1 LYRKLT
7 ADRIFNGHQ
16 FLPANSVLI
25 VDQNN
30 RIIDIVKSADAGEDI
45 KFYEGILS
53 PGFVNC
59 HCHVE
64 LSHLKGMI
72 SKETGLI
79 DFLLSVMG
87 KREAE
92 AEMISHAIE
101 MAESEMI
108 ANGIVAVGDIC
119 NTNLSIPQKRK
130 DKLYYHNFIE
140 VSGFPLEVADK
151 RFEQSNLLF
160 EEFSTLHSNNS
171 IVPHA
176 PYSVS
181 HVLLQK
187 ITDFEKNTIISMHNQ
202 EAQDEN
208 DFYRSKQGGFLELYK
223 KLNITIDFFDPH
235 NKSSLLTLL
244 PHFNEA
250 QKLLLVHNLH
260 TTESD
265 ILSAKEKYK
274 TQLDNLFFCLCP
286 NANKYISGDL
296 PDVNLFVQQQCNLV
310 IGTDSLASNE
320 HLSIMDEINTILETN
335 STISMEDALKWAT
348 LNGAKFLGIDQQY
361 GSFDIGK
368 KPGINLI
375 NEQRIEKL
383 F

>member
-1 LYRKLT
+1 MYRKLT
-7 ADRIFNGHQ
+7 ADKIFNGHQ

-25 VDQNN
+25 VDHNN
-30 RIIDIVKSADAGEDI
+30 TIIDIIKGAEAGEDI

-53 PGFVNC
+53 PGFINC

-72 SKETGLI
+72 PKETGLI

-101 MAESEMI
+101 MAENEMI

-130 DKLYYHNFIE
+130 GKLYYHNFIE

-160 EEFSTLHSNNS
+160 EEFSTLNTNNS

-187 ITDFEKNTIISMHNQ
+187 IIEFDKNFIISMHNQ

-208 DFYRSKQGGFLELYK
+208 DFYRNKQGGFLELYK
-223 KLNITIDFFDPH
+223 KLNINIDFFDPQ

-244 PHFNEA
+244 PHFNET

-265 ILSAKEKYK
+265 ILSVKEKYK
-274 TQLDNLFFCLCP
+274 VQLDNLFFCLCP

-320 HLSIMDEINTILETN
+320 HLSILDEINTILETN

-375 NEQRIEKL
+375 NQQKVEKL

>member
-1 LYRKLT
+1 MYRKLT
-7 ADRIFNGHQ
+7 ADKIFNGHQ

-25 VDQNN
+25 LDQNN
-30 RIIDIVKSADAGEDI
+30 TIIDVIKRAEAGEDV
-45 KFYEGILS
+45 KFHEGILS
-53 PGFVNC
+53 PGFINC

-64 LSHLKGMI
+64 LSHMKGMI
-72 SKETGLI
+72 PKETGLI
-79 DFLLSVMG
+79 EFLLGVMG

-92 AEMISHAIE
+92 KEIIEQAIE
-101 MAESEMI
+101 IAEHEMI

-130 DKLYYHNFIE
+130 GKLYYHNFIE

-151 RFEQSNLLF
+151 RFEQSNFLF
-160 EEFSTLHSNNS
+160 KEFSALHSNNS

-181 HVLLQK
+181 QVLMQK
-187 ITDFEKNTIISMHNQ
+187 IIDFEKNAIISMHNQ

-208 DFYRSKQGGFLELYK
+208 DFYRSKQGGFLELYN
-223 KLNITIDFFDPH
+223 KLNINIDFFDPQY
-235 NKSSLLTLL
+235 KSSLLTLL
-244 PHFNEA
+244 PHFNNA

-260 TTESD
+260 TNESD
-265 ILSAKEKYK
+265 IVSTKEKYK
-274 TQLDNLFFCLCP
+274 EQLDNLFFCLCP

-320 HLSIMDEINTILETN
+320 HLSIMGEINTILESN
-335 STISMEDALKWAT
+335 ATISMEDALKWAT
-348 LNGAKFLGIDQQY
+348 LNGAKFLGIDEQY
-361 GSFDIGK
+361 GSFEIGK
-368 KPGINLI
+368 KPGMNLI
-375 NEQRIEKL
+375 NERRVEKL

>member
-7 ADRIFNGHQ
+7 ADKIFNGQQ

-30 RIIDIVKSADAGEDI
+30 TIFDIINSAEAGEDI

-53 PGFVNC
+53 PGFINC

-64 LSHLKGMI
+64 LSHMKGMI
-72 SKETGLI
+72 PKETGLI
-79 DFLLSVMG
+79 EFLLGVMG
-87 KREAE
+87 KREAKKE
-92 AEMISHAIE
+92 IIAQAIE
-101 MAESEMI
+101 MAEHEMI

-130 DKLYYHNFIE
+130 GKLCYHNFIE
-140 VSGFPLEVADK
+140 ASGFPLEVANE

-160 EEFSTLHSNNS
+160 EEFSTLNTNNS

-187 ITDFEKNTIISMHNQ
+187 IIDFEKNAIISMHNQ
-202 EAQDEN
+202 EAKDEN
-208 DFYRSKQGGFLELYK
+208 DFYKSKEGGFLELYK
-223 KLNITIDFFDPH
+223 KLNINIDFFDPH
-235 NKSSLLTLL
+235 NKSSLLALL
-244 PHFNEA
+244 PHFNET

-274 TQLDNLFFCLCP
+274 AQVDNLFFCLCP

-335 STISMEDALKWAT
+335 STITMEDALKWAT
-348 LNGAKFLGIDQQY
+348 LNGAKFLGIDEQY
-361 GSFDIGK
+361 GSFEIGK

-375 NEQRIEKL
+375 NEQSVEKL

>member
-7 ADRIFNGHQ
+7 ADKIFNGQQ
-16 FLPANSVLI
+16 FLPVNSVLI
-25 VDQNN
+25 VDQNST
-30 RIIDIVKSADAGEDI
+30 IIDIVKSAEAGEDI

-53 PGFVNC
+53 PGFINC

-72 SKETGLI
+72 PKETGLI

-101 MAESEMI
+101 MAENEMI

-130 DKLYYHNFIE
+130 GKLYYHNFIE

-151 RFEQSNLLF
+151 RFDQSNLLF
-160 EEFSTLHSNNS
+160 EEFSALHSNNS

-181 HVLLQK
+181 QVLMKK
-187 ITDFEKNTIISMHNQ
+187 IIDFKKNAIISMHNQ
-202 EAQDEN
+202 EAKDEN
-208 DFYRSKQGGFLELYK
+208 DFYKNKEGGFLELYK
-223 KLNITIDFFDPH
+223 KLNINIDFFDSH
-235 NKSSLLTLL
+235 NKSSLLALL
-244 PHFNEA
+244 PHFNET

-274 TQLDNLFFCLCP
+274 AQLDNLFFCLCP
-286 NANKYISGDL
+286 NANNYISGDF

-335 STISMEDALKWAT
+335 SSISMEDALKWAT
-348 LNGAKFLGIDQQY
+348 LNGAKFLGIDEQF

-375 NEQRIEKL
+375 NEQSVEKL